1 MDMESV
7 DFGRTPASFS
17 DGSLKVKMNQ
27 VLGKVHVQVSAP
39 KIDLELDLILHTDL
53 VEKQFFVM
61 PLNEDGSHYY
71 MNNKANGVPIT
82 GAYSFEGKDYAC

>member
-7 DFGRTPASFS
+7 DFGRAPASFS

-53 VEKQFFVM
+53 MSEKYNIFM
-61 PLNEDGSHYY
+61 E
-71 MNNKANGVPIT
+71 T
-82 GAYSFEGKDYAC
+82 